1 MAGSSTLGCHLHTW
15 REVAFKSPGGLW
27 GPPTSAPR
35 ACANDGGPAPLGGS
49 FSLSATLLSGKMAAA
64 QPESRDGAAQSA
76 KPASETDPLSRFT
89 CPVCLEVFEKPV
101 QVPCGHV

>member
-1 MAGSSTLGCHLHTW
+1 MSPEESAVICLGYLKGSTWLKLNVEGMGKTRKNKGEHL
-15 REVAFKSPGGLW
+15 RGSDQKD
-27 GPPTSAPR
+27 
-35 ACANDGGPAPLGGS
+35 ANETQELICGW
-49 FSLSATLLSGKMAAA
+49 MAAA

>member
-1 MAGSSTLGCHLHTW
+1 MRGVGTAWLGPLGCHQ
-15 REVAFKSPGGLW
+15 AFKRSGGLW
-27 GPPTSAPR
+27 TPPISVPR

-49 FSLSATLLSGKMAAA
+49 FSVCATLLSGKMAAA
-64 QPESRDGAAQSA
+64 HDGAAQSA
-76 KPASETDPLSRFT
+76 KPASETDPLGRFT

>member
-1 MAGSSTLGCHLHTW
+1 MG
-15 REVAFKSPGGLW
+15 
-27 GPPTSAPR
+27 SAPR
-35 ACANDGGPAPLGGS
+35 ACANDGGPAPLGRS